1 MRHFILCC
9 FVIICASCNIK
20 EQEKINVK
28 TYFDLEEYFN
38 KEISRLSKANPT
50 INKTVIVNGQA
61 EYKKIKISDWK
72 QELSSFMSSDI
83 NKASWR
89 GSFKTTVSRSLKTYT
104 TNNPKI
110 PVKKLEIIYKN
121 NNVFAI
127 KIFVKNVNNL
137 YTSQDSLSYFPDS
150 LYQIKKVQLIRLMD
164 KKKYQVTGV
173 FQ

>member
-1 MRHFILCC
+1 MKNSIFCL
-9 FVIICASCNIK
+9 IIFCASCNIK

-38 KEISRLSKANPT
+38 GEILRLSKANPT
-50 INKTVIVNGQA
+50 VNKSVIVNGQA
-61 EYKKIKISDWK
+61 EYKKIKIPNWK

-89 GSFKTTVSRSLKTYT
+89 GSFKATVSQNLKIYT
-104 TNNPKI
+104 TNNAKI
-110 PVKKLEIIYKN
+110 PVKKLKIIYKN
-121 NNVFAI
+121 NKVFAI
-127 KIFVKNVNNL
+127 EIFVQNVNNL

-150 LYQIKKVQLIRLMD
+150 LYQIKKVQLIKLMD
-164 KKKYQVTGV
+164 KKEYQVNGA